1 MYRKVSCLFFL
12 FFLRFCGFVGCRR
25 TRCVVSV
32 REQWRVASASYHR
45 MRDAARAC
53 STPCTRRVYRIV
65 VHVHK
70 SCDVTDGCIATDP
83 VFVSMGRSPVK
94 RFTCVSQQTRT
105 NRTRVR
111 IPHSQH
117 KGSQTRNLPVS
128 SLKHVHHLLYKSLAC
143 PTPRYPAPHIHKRST
158 GTPCQARPISFP
170 QTAGPHISNAAQK
183 PHTISSSRN
192 PPSRRPHPRGAHI
205 GTPRRPQQ
213 HRCTHPRTRGTA
225 TRPPPPPPLSKSR
238 RGPCRV
244 SSNFTNLG
252 EITPCNFL

>member
-94 RFTCVSQQTRT
+94 RFTCLPAKLVPT
-105 NRTRVR
+105 VL
-111 IPHSQH
+111 
-117 KGSQTRNLPVS
+117 GSASPTRNTKA
-128 SLKHVHHLLYKSLAC
+128 LKLEIYQLALLNTY
-143 PTPRYPAPHIHKRST
+143 TTYST
-158 GTPCQARPISFP
+158 
-170 QTAGPHISNAAQK
+170 
-183 PHTISSSRN
+183 N
-192 PPSRRPHPRGAHI
+192 P
-205 GTPRRPQQ
+205 
-213 HRCTHPRTRGTA
+213 
-225 TRPPPPPPLSKSR
+225 
-238 RGPCRV
+238 
-244 SSNFTNLG
+244 
-252 EITPCNFL
+252 